1 MIILDYYDDVKVK
14 NNSYFFSNEKRFIAF
29 LISLVLMFLNIRLL
43 IILDKE
49 SCGNPLCVSFVFSLF
64 YLGGSLLFFI
74 LNLISLCMVSDS
86 GFPSYKQLLALKE
99 KYELQRKDI
108 LNEHPYNFS
117 IYTKFFDEIEEEI
130 LCDSF
135 CVDSKGNAYILNT
148 DTDFV
153 LTEQEDKRRYH
164 HIVDNRDGHTIT
176 VKELKEK
183 YLYKKEEKK
192 DD

>member
-14 NNSYFFSNEKRFIAF
+14 DNSYFFSNEKRFIAF

-49 SCGNPLCVSFVFSLF
+49 GCENPLSVSVVFNVC
-64 YLGGSLLFFI
+64 YLGVSLLFFI
-74 LNLISLCMVSDS
+74 LNLISLCMVADSD
-86 GFPSYKQLLALKE
+86 FPSYKQLLALKE
-99 KYELQRKDI
+99 KYEFQRKDI

-117 IYTKFFDEIEEEI
+117 IYTNFFHEIEEEI

-135 CVDSKGNAYILNT
+135 CVDSNGNANILNT

-153 LTEQEDKRRYH
+153 LTEQEDKRKYH

>member
-1 MIILDYYDDVKVK
+1 MVVLDYYDDVKVK
-14 NNSYFFSNEKRFIAF
+14 DNSYFFSNEKRLIAF

-49 SCGNPLCVSFVFSLF
+49 GCENPSSVIFVCSLF
-64 YLGGSLLFFI
+64 YLGVSLLFFI
-74 LNLISLCMVSDS
+74 LNLLSLCMLADSD
-86 GFPSYKQLLALKE
+86 FPSYKQLHALKE
-99 KYELQRKDI
+99 KYEFQRKDI
-108 LNEHPYNFS
+108 LNEHKYNFS
-117 IYTKFFDEIEEEI
+117 IFTKDWDYIDTEI

-153 LTEQEDKRRYH
+153 LTEQENKRRYH

-192 DD
+192 ND

>member
-14 NNSYFFSNEKRFIAF
+14 NNSYFFSNEKRFITF

-49 SCGNPLCVSFVFSLF
+49 SFGNPLCVSFVFSIF
-64 YLGGSLLFFI
+64 YLGVSLLFFI

-86 GFPSYKQLLALKE
+86 DFPSYKQLLALKE

-117 IYTKFFDEIEEEI
+117 IYTNFFHEIKEEI

-153 LTEQEDKRRYH
+153 LTEQEDKRKYH

>member
-1 MIILDYYDDVKVK
+1 MVVLDYYDDVKVK
-14 NNSYFFSNEKRFIAF
+14 DNSYFFSNEKRIIAF

-49 SCGNPLCVSFVFSLF
+49 GCENPSSVIFVCSLF
-64 YLGGSLLFFI
+64 YLGASLLFFI
-74 LNLISLCMVSDS
+74 LSLVSLISAADSDC
-86 GFPSYKQLLALKE
+86 PSYKQLLALKE

-117 IYTKFFDEIEEEI
+117 IYTNFFNEIEEEI

-135 CVDSKGNAYILNT
+135 NVDSNGYAYILNT

-153 LTEQEDKRRYH
+153 LTEQEDKKRYH

>member
-14 NNSYFFSNEKRFIAF
+14 NNSYFFSNEKRFITF

-49 SCGNPLCVSFVFSLF
+49 SCGNPLCVSFVFSVF
-64 YLGGSLLFFI
+64 YLGVSLLFFI

-86 GFPSYKQLLALKE
+86 DFPSYKQLLALKE

-117 IYTKFFDEIEEEI
+117 IYTNFFHEIKEEI

-153 LTEQEDKRRYH
+153 LTEQKDKRSYH

>member
-49 SCGNPLCVSFVFSLF
+49 SCGNPLCVSFVFSVF
-64 YLGGSLLFFI
+64 YLGVSLLFFI
-74 LNLISLCMVSDS
+74 LNLISLCMVFDS
-86 GFPSYKQLLALKE
+86 SFPSYKQLLALKE

-108 LNEHPYNFS
+108 LNEHPYKFS
-117 IYTKFFDEIEEEI
+117 IYTKFFNEIEEEI

-135 CVDSKGNAYILNT
+135 NVDGNGYAYILNT

-153 LTEQEDKRRYH
+153 LTEQEDKRKYH

-176 VKELKEK
+176 VRELKEK
-183 YLYKKEEKK
+183 YLYKKEEK
-192 DD
+192 

>member
-14 NNSYFFSNEKRFIAF
+14 NNSYFFSNEKRFITF

-49 SCGNPLCVSFVFSLF
+49 SCGNPLCVSFVFSIF
-64 YLGGSLLFFI
+64 YLGVSLLFFI

-86 GFPSYKQLLALKE
+86 DFPSYKQLLALKE

-117 IYTKFFDEIEEEI
+117 IYTNFFHEIKEEI

>member
-14 NNSYFFSNEKRFIAF
+14 NNSYFFSNEKRFITF

-49 SCGNPLCVSFVFSLF
+49 SFGNPLCVSFVFSIF
-64 YLGGSLLFFI
+64 YLGVSLLFFI

-86 GFPSYKQLLALKE
+86 DFPSYKQLLALKE

-117 IYTKFFDEIEEEI
+117 IYTNFFHEIKEEI